1 MLTFIATLFFHSA
14 SDCDLQLGGILVSSE
29 NEESK
34 VTKIL
39 KDTATV
45 GLSTLHNMLK
55 EIKHPQQKPFK

>member
-34 VTKIL
+34 VTKI
-39 KDTATV
+39 
-45 GLSTLHNMLK
+45 
-55 EIKHPQQKPFK
+55 